1 MKTVAIIHGWA
12 GGNWLNRQLISALEG
27 ADFKYTSQTSS
38 ADIIIAH
45 SAGAYRLPNHFIAKT
60 LMLVGLPYWPE
71 LPVSH
76 RLRAHRKPYWQ
87 RIRNQKGWLIFIK
100 TLLLRT
106 LSVIIHPSITLVV
119 ITNHKK
125 LDILE
130 NNKQRNIILVRNQS
144 DLFTSPDLKNIAS
157 KYSHV
162 KYFELPGYHEDIY
175 DNPVPYIDLLRKE
188 L

>member
-1 MKTVAIIHGWA
+1 MKSVATIHGWA
-12 GGNWLNRQLISALEG
+12 GGNWLNRVLVQALETG
-27 ADFKYTSQTSS
+27 GFEYTKNAGS

-45 SAGAYRLPNHFIAKT
+45 SAGCYRLPKDFQAK
-60 LMLVGLPYWPE
+60 LLVLVNLPYWPE

-87 RIRNQKGWLIFIK
+87 RIRNEKGWMTFIK

-106 LSVIIHPSITLVV
+106 LSVIIHPSITLIA
-119 ITNHKK
+119 ITNHKR
-125 LDILE
+125 LDVLE
-130 NNKQRNIILVRNQS
+130 NNKQRNIILIRNHN
-144 DLFTSPDLKNIAS
+144 DLFATPDLKDVAN
-157 KYSHV
+157 KYPHV

-175 DNPVPYIDLLRKE
+175 DNPAPYVNLLRKE